1 MAGRI
6 RDEDIALVRERSPID
21 EVVGEYLQL
30 RNAGGGSLKGLCP
43 FHDEKTPSFN
53 VTPARGLFYCLA
65 GETRVLTWEGV
76 KPIRELAGGTHR
88 ILGKHGDWIDAPF
101 RSFGV
106 QPLMRV
112 KVTRNGISKHIYATA
127 EHRWFV
133 RSGKTQ
139 NSDREVITSDLRPG
153 HRLVSKFPR
162 TRVKRTTPSPFG
174 IAHGITF
181 GDGTRI
187 DKGSMAQLDAV
198 KDVELLK
205 WFPVSMMTQSGRQL
219 LIHHLP
225 RFFKELPPLDESVS
239 YLYGWLAGYF
249 AADGCVS
256 TTGTVML
263 NSAKRDELEYVRQ
276 VCTRLGIGTYG
287 VTEQVRVG
295 FPGMEPSSL
304 FRIILIDSDLTE
316 DFFLL
321 DKHRLRFNA
330 SAKAYERKSWVVRE
344 VAKTDRVEE
353 VFCATVDEGHAF
365 TLEDNILTGNCFSCA
380 EGGDAIK
387 FVQKIDGLS
396 FIEAIEHLA
405 GRAGVELRY
414 EQGGYVPGQEQSQRR
429 RLTDAHRQAAEF
441 YAERMGGSD
450 AAPAR
455 AFLAERGFELSDI
468 ERFGVGYSPKA
479 WEDLTR
485 HLRGRG
491 FTDAELIA
499 AGLSREGNRGTRDRF
514 RGRLMWPIRDLSG
527 DVIAFGARKLDADD
541 DGPKYLN
548 TPETSLFRKSTV
560 LYGADLAKREIGQR
574 RQVVI
579 VEGYTD
585 VMACHLAGVPT
596 AVATCGTSFGEDHI
610 KVLRRLI
617 MDADSFTGEVIFT
630 FDGDA
635 AGQRAAQRAFGME
648 EKFATQT
655 YVTVEPNGLDPCDLR
670 LAHGDGAVR
679 DLVARRVPLFEFAI
693 KGVLGRHDLNST
705 EGQLA
710 ALDEAAPIVA
720 KIKDQGLRT
729 RYAVNLDRWL
739 GLMDERFVLTRVRT
753 HAGDTGSARRRPSQ
767 DRTQDGRGRQAGS
780 FGSNGNGTADG
791 GARGNGAQPYD
802 LGDPVV
808 LVERELLKLAVQRP
822 ALCGPEFDALGPD
835 AFTAPVHGAVFT
847 LIAACGGTTGGGTSP
862 REWAA
867 RLREEAPNERA
878 QTFVTA
884 LAVERPNIEREPD
897 ARYADNLLAR
907 VGELAVSR
915 EINAVKA
922 RLQRTNPIEEQASY
936 NRLFGD
942 LVGLEKRRKAL
953 LDRAAGA

>member
-1 MAGRI
+1 VAGRI

-53 VTPARGLFYCLA
+53 VTPARGLFYC
-65 GETRVLTWEGV
+65 
-76 KPIRELAGGTHR
+76 
-88 ILGKHGDWIDAPF
+88 
-101 RSFGV
+101 
-106 QPLMRV
+106 
-112 KVTRNGISKHIYATA
+112 
-127 EHRWFV
+127 
-133 RSGKTQ
+133 
-139 NSDREVITSDLRPG
+139 
-153 HRLVSKFPR
+153 
-162 TRVKRTTPSPFG
+162 
-174 IAHGITF
+174 
-181 GDGTRI
+181 
-187 DKGSMAQLDAV
+187 
-198 KDVELLK
+198 
-205 WFPVSMMTQSGRQL
+205 
-219 LIHHLP
+219 
-225 RFFKELPPLDESVS
+225 
-239 YLYGWLAGYF
+239 
-249 AADGCVS
+249 
-256 TTGTVML
+256 
-263 NSAKRDELEYVRQ
+263 
-276 VCTRLGIGTYG
+276 
-287 VTEQVRVG
+287 
-295 FPGMEPSSL
+295 
-304 FRIILIDSDLTE
+304 
-316 DFFLL
+316 
-321 DKHRLRFNA
+321 
-330 SAKAYERKSWVVRE
+330 
-344 VAKTDRVEE
+344 
-353 VFCATVDEGHAF
+353 
-365 TLEDNILTGNCFSCA
+365 FSCA

-405 GRAGVELRY
+405 SRVGVELRY

-429 RLTDAHRQAAEF
+429 RLTDAHRQAAEY
-441 YAERMGGSD
+441 YAERLGGSD
-450 AAPAR
+450 AAHAR
-455 AFLAERGFELSDI
+455 AFLAERGFELRDV

-514 RGRLMWPIRDLSG
+514 RDRLMWPIRDLSG
-527 DVIAFGARKLDADD
+527 DVIAFGARKLDPDD
-541 DGPKYLN
+541 EGPKYLN

-574 RQVVI
+574 RQAVI

-585 VMACHLAGVPT
+585 VMACYLAGVPT

-617 MDADSFTGEVIFT
+617 MDTEGSAGEVIFT

-635 AGQRAAQRAFGME
+635 AGQRAALRAFGME
-648 EKFATQT
+648 EKFVTQT
-655 YVTVEPNGLDPCDLR
+655 FVTVEPDGLDPCDLR

-693 KGVLGRHDLNST
+693 KGVLGHHNLNTT

-729 RYAVNLDRWL
+729 RYAINLDRWL
-739 GLMDERFVLTRVRT
+739 GLMDERFVLSRVRT
-753 HAGDTGSARRRPSQ
+753 HAGDTNTPGRRRG
-767 DRTQDGRGRQAGS
+767 QDGRQGNGGRQAAS
-780 FGSNGNGTADG
+780 FGSNGGGSADG
-791 GARGNGAQPYD
+791 GARANGARPYD
-802 LGDPVV
+802 QSDPVV
-808 LVERELLKLAVQRP
+808 LAEREALKLAVQRP
-822 ALCGPEFDALGPD
+822 GLCGPEFDALGAD

-847 LIAACGGTTGGGTSP
+847 LIAACGGTASGGTSP
-862 REWAA
+862 REWVT

-878 QTFVTA
+878 QSFVTA
-884 LAVERPNIEREPD
+884 LAVESMSLEREPD
-897 ARYADNLLAR
+897 EGYAEKVLAR

-915 EINAVKA
+915 EIGAVKA

>member
-21 EVVGEYLQL
+21 EVAGEYLQL

-53 VTPARGLFYCLA
+53 VTPARGLY
-65 GETRVLTWEGV
+65 
-76 KPIRELAGGTHR
+76 
-88 ILGKHGDWIDAPF
+88 
-101 RSFGV
+101 
-106 QPLMRV
+106 
-112 KVTRNGISKHIYATA
+112 Y
-127 EHRWFV
+127 
-133 RSGKTQ
+133 
-139 NSDREVITSDLRPG
+139 
-153 HRLVSKFPR
+153 
-162 TRVKRTTPSPFG
+162 
-174 IAHGITF
+174 
-181 GDGTRI
+181 
-187 DKGSMAQLDAV
+187 
-198 KDVELLK
+198 
-205 WFPVSMMTQSGRQL
+205 
-219 LIHHLP
+219 
-225 RFFKELPPLDESVS
+225 
-239 YLYGWLAGYF
+239 
-249 AADGCVS
+249 
-256 TTGTVML
+256 
-263 NSAKRDELEYVRQ
+263 
-276 VCTRLGIGTYG
+276 
-287 VTEQVRVG
+287 
-295 FPGMEPSSL
+295 
-304 FRIILIDSDLTE
+304 
-316 DFFLL
+316 
-321 DKHRLRFNA
+321 
-330 SAKAYERKSWVVRE
+330 
-344 VAKTDRVEE
+344 
-353 VFCATVDEGHAF
+353 
-365 TLEDNILTGNCFSCA
+365 CFSCA
-380 EGGDAIK
+380 QGGDVIK
-387 FVQKIDGLS
+387 FVQTIDGLS
-396 FIEAIEHLA
+396 FMEAIEHLA
-405 GRAGVELRY
+405 SRAGVELRY

-429 RLTDAHRQAAEF
+429 RLTDAHRVAAEY
-441 YAERMGGSD
+441 YAERLGGSD

-455 AFLAERGFELSDI
+455 AFLAERGFELADI

-491 FTDAELIA
+491 FTDAEMIA
-499 AGLSREGNRGTRDRF
+499 AGLSREGQRGTRDRF

-560 LYGADLAKREIGQR
+560 LYGADLAKREISQR

-596 AVATCGTSFGEDHI
+596 AVATCGTSFGDDHI

-648 EKFATQT
+648 EKFTTQT

-693 KGVLGRHDLNST
+693 KGVLGRHDLNTT

-720 KIKDQGLRT
+720 KIKDQGLRG

-753 HAGDTGSARRRPSQ
+753 HAGDTGHGGARAGGQQSSRRRPGQ
-767 DRTQDGRGRQAGS
+767 DRTQDGRGRQVGS
-780 FGSNGNGTADG
+780 FGSQVNGTADG

-808 LVERELLKLAVQRP
+808 VVERELLKLAVQRP

-847 LIAACGGTTGGGTSP
+847 LITACGGTAGGGTSP
-862 REWAA
+862 RQWAA

-884 LAVERPNIEREPD
+884 LAVERLNIEKEPD
-897 ARYADNLLAR
+897 ARYAEKLLAR

-953 LDRAAGA
+953 LDQAAGG

>member
-6 RDEDIALVRERSPID
+6 RDEDIAAVRERSPID

-53 VTPARGLFYCLA
+53 VTPARGLFYC
-65 GETRVLTWEGV
+65 
-76 KPIRELAGGTHR
+76 
-88 ILGKHGDWIDAPF
+88 
-101 RSFGV
+101 
-106 QPLMRV
+106 
-112 KVTRNGISKHIYATA
+112 
-127 EHRWFV
+127 
-133 RSGKTQ
+133 
-139 NSDREVITSDLRPG
+139 
-153 HRLVSKFPR
+153 
-162 TRVKRTTPSPFG
+162 
-174 IAHGITF
+174 
-181 GDGTRI
+181 
-187 DKGSMAQLDAV
+187 
-198 KDVELLK
+198 
-205 WFPVSMMTQSGRQL
+205 
-219 LIHHLP
+219 
-225 RFFKELPPLDESVS
+225 
-239 YLYGWLAGYF
+239 
-249 AADGCVS
+249 
-256 TTGTVML
+256 
-263 NSAKRDELEYVRQ
+263 
-276 VCTRLGIGTYG
+276 
-287 VTEQVRVG
+287 
-295 FPGMEPSSL
+295 
-304 FRIILIDSDLTE
+304 
-316 DFFLL
+316 
-321 DKHRLRFNA
+321 
-330 SAKAYERKSWVVRE
+330 
-344 VAKTDRVEE
+344 
-353 VFCATVDEGHAF
+353 
-365 TLEDNILTGNCFSCA
+365 FSCA

-396 FIEAIEHLA
+396 FVEAVERLA
-405 GRAGVELRY
+405 ARAGVDLRY
-414 EQGGYVPGQEQSQRR
+414 EQGGYVPVQEQSQRR
-429 RLTDAHRQAAEF
+429 RLIDAHRAAADY
-441 YAERMGGSD
+441 YAERLGGSD

-455 AFLAERGFELSDI
+455 AFLAERGFELADVQ
-468 ERFGVGYSPKA
+468 RFGVGYSPKA

-491 FTDAELIA
+491 FTDSELIT
-499 AGLSREGNRGTRDRF
+499 AGLAREGNRGTRDRF
-514 RGRLMWPIRDLSG
+514 RARLMWPIRDLSG
-527 DVIAFGARKLDADD
+527 DVIAFGARKLDPED

-560 LYGADLAKREIGQR
+560 LYGADLAKREIAQR

-617 MDADSFTGEVIFT
+617 MDSDSFMGEVIFT

-679 DLVARRVPLFEFAI
+679 DLIARRVPLFEFAI
-693 KGVLGRHDLNST
+693 KGVLGHHNLDTT

-739 GLMDERFVLTRVRT
+739 GLMDERFVLTRVRA
-753 HAGDTGSARRRPSQ
+753 HAGDTGSPRRRPGQ
-767 DRTQDGRGRQAGS
+767 DRRQPSRGEQPGSFGANGDGRG
-780 FGSNGNGTADG
+780 NG
-791 GARGNGAQPYD
+791 GAPYD

-808 LVERELLKLAVQRP
+808 VVEREALKLAVQRP
-822 ALCGPEFDALGPD
+822 ALCGPEFDALGAD
-835 AFTAPVHGAVFT
+835 AFIAPVHRAVFT
-847 LIAACGGTTGGGTSP
+847 LIAECGGTTSGGGSP
-862 REWAA
+862 RQWTAQ
-867 RLREEAPNERA
+867 LREQAPNERA
-878 QTFVTA
+878 QAFVTA
-884 LAVERPNIEREPD
+884 LAVESLHRNSEPD
-897 ARYADNLLAR
+897 EKYADALLAK

-915 EINAVKA
+915 EIASVKA
-922 RLQRTNPIEEQASY
+922 RLQRMNPVEEQASY
-936 NRLFGD
+936 NRMFGD